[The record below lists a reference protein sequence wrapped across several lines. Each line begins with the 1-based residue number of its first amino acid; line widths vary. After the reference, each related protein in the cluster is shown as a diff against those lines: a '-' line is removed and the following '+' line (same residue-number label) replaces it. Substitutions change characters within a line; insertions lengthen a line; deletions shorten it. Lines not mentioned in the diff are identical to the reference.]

1 MVSSNKA
8 PLKKAVVKTVR
19 PAAAAHGDMAQ
30 PGLPALAPNLQVASY
45 RGAVAVKPFI
55 GWLMLVLVVMA
66 AGGFLAAQLLISQ
79 RASQLVADTAARVAL
94 QAQYRGDAAKN
105 WLSSQQKALDNVAEA
120 DLMRL
125 WMSDQLGTL
134 SPDVA
139 FAVRSQTPYIA
150 QLMNDM
156 VNRHGFSAVHVLRT
170 DGSVLK
176 SQGQLPSTLA
186 EAQDEIKEITQT
198 ARGIVLPARTVGEA
212 SAIDILRPIVAME
225 GNATAGTPAVL
236 GVVWGTLPLPQA
248 LETLT
253 AAQPLDRPGER
264 TTLLQSANPDAPLA
278 VIGRTAQAPLNK
290 SLDAVLSQSADGR
303 HAMPSVIDD
312 ASVFAKFVPLE
323 GSPLVLLQEY
333 RASAALELLNLYKPS
348 LYTVVTLLVGVLG
361 ALMLA
366 LILHLMGQR
375 NNTRVKLLGQT
386 MEALVRVV
394 EARDPFL
401 AGHHARVARIAL
413 ATANAMRVGVGERA
427 TLYYAAQLSAVGRLL
442 VPREILGKKSTY
454 TPAEREAMRN
464 HMSQALAIL
473 GDLDFDLPIIPVIG
487 QMYER
492 VNGSGYPNQLL
503 GHQMH
508 TMAKILGAA
517 DAFAAMTADRA
528 HRKALSKAEA
538 LKQMS
543 TGAYDTAVLEAL
555 KAVAK

>member
-1 MVSSNKA
+1 MA
-8 PLKKAVVKTVR
+8 ALKKKQPSQTKVKGLS
-19 PAAAAHGDMAQ
+19 PAAAAHGAMAQ
-30 PGLPALAPNLQVASY
+30 PGLPALAPNLHVASY
-45 RGAVAVKPFI
+45 RGAVAVKPFM
-55 GWLMLVLVVMA
+55 GWLLVVLLVMA
-66 AGGFLAAQLLISQ
+66 VGGFLAAQLLINQ

-94 QAQYRGDAAKN
+94 QAQYRGDAAQN
-105 WLSSQQKALDNVAEA
+105 WLSAQQKTLDSVAQA

-139 FAVRSQTPYIA
+139 FAVRAQTPYIE
-150 QLMNDM
+150 QLLADM
-156 VNRHGFSAVHVLRT
+156 LRRHGFAAVHVLAA

-176 SQGQLPSTLA
+176 SQGPLPANLV
-186 EAQDEIKEITQT
+186 EAQVEIADIAKT
-198 ARGIVLPARTVGEA
+198 ARGRVLPARTVGEV

-225 GNATAGTPAVL
+225 GNATVGTPAVL

-264 TTLLQSANPDAPLA
+264 TTLLQSATEGSTLA
-278 VIGRTAQAPLNK
+278 VLGRTAQAPLGK
-290 SLDAVLSQSADGR
+290 TLDAARSAAAEGR
-303 HAMPSVIDD
+303 HAVPSVIDN
-312 ASVFAKFVPLE
+312 APVFAKFVPLE

-333 RASAALELLNLYKPS
+333 RASSALELLNLYKPG
-348 LYTVVTLLVGVLG
+348 LYTVVSLLVLVLG
-361 ALMLA
+361 ALMLT

-375 NNTRVKLLGQT
+375 NNTRVKLLSQT

-394 EARDPFL
+394 EARDPYL
-401 AGHHARVARIAL
+401 AGHHARVARVAL
-413 ATANAMRVGVGERA
+413 AVANAMRIGVGERA

-442 VPREILGKKSTY
+442 VPREILGKKSSY
-454 TPAEREAMRN
+454 TPAERDAMQS
-464 HMSQALAIL
+464 HMAQAITIL

-492 VNGSGYPNQLL
+492 VDGSGYPNQLR

-528 HRKALSKAEA
+528 HRKALTKTEA
-538 LKQMS
+538 LKQMG
-543 TGAYDTAVLEAL
+543 TGAYDETVLA
-555 KAVAK
+555 